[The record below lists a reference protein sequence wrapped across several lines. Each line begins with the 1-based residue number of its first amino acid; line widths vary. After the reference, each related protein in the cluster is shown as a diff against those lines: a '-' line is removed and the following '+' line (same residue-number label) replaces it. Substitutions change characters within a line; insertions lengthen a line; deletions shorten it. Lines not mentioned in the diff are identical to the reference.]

1 MPFLSRFYRKLFAM
15 EAANVETY
23 WAENTEARI
32 RNLMSTAKEQIEY
45 KAVHA
50 DYLSI
55 RNNSLL
61 NFLISEQIALRN
73 HLHSRAEAIL
83 KEAEIL
89 ENINQNKIIS
99 SVMGE
104 TLSSIETAY
113 RNNKDQI
120 DAAMFDLALE
130 GIAKGRMD
138 YSKDPILPHI
148 LETINKTV
156 QKFNSI
162 SKE

>member
-1 MPFLSRFYRKLFAM
+1 
-15 EAANVETY
+15 
-23 WAENTEARI
+23 
-32 RNLMSTAKEQIEY
+32 
-45 KAVHA
+45 
-50 DYLSI
+50 
-55 RNNSLL
+55 
-61 NFLISEQIALRN
+61 
-73 HLHSRAEAIL
+73 
-83 KEAEIL
+83 
-89 ENINQNKIIS
+89 
-99 SVMGE
+99 MGE

-138 YSKDPILPHI
+138 YSKDHILPHI

>member
-1 MPFLSRFYRKLFAM
+1 
-15 EAANVETY
+15 
-23 WAENTEARI
+23 
-32 RNLMSTAKEQIEY
+32 
-45 KAVHA
+45 
-50 DYLSI
+50 
-55 RNNSLL
+55 
-61 NFLISEQIALRN
+61 
-73 HLHSRAEAIL
+73 
-83 KEAEIL
+83 
-89 ENINQNKIIS
+89 
-99 SVMGE
+99 MGE

-156 QKFNSI
+156 QKFNAI

>member
-1 MPFLSRFYRKLFAM
+1 
-15 EAANVETY
+15 
-23 WAENTEARI
+23 
-32 RNLMSTAKEQIEY
+32 
-45 KAVHA
+45 
-50 DYLSI
+50 
-55 RNNSLL
+55 
-61 NFLISEQIALRN
+61 
-73 HLHSRAEAIL
+73 
-83 KEAEIL
+83 
-89 ENINQNKIIS
+89 
-99 SVMGE
+99 MGE